1 MCVNSCVIKYL
12 NYIMIVQSVL
22 HAVPQRTRPSDTI
35 RSHHLGSP
43 QLTKRGAMRCG
54 TPYSEVHPRD
64 MSLPSSHNH
73 TLLTAHIAIL
83 TLLRPD

>member
-1 MCVNSCVIKYL
+1 
-12 NYIMIVQSVL
+12 
-22 HAVPQRTRPSDTI
+22 
-35 RSHHLGSP
+35 
-43 QLTKRGAMRCG
+43 MRCG